1 MSNRTTNGTG
11 EGRSRQLPQTLE
23 MQKILKE
30 LLAASPKPPKLPSG
44 GVSDGGFE
52 FPWDGAWRAGV
63 VLAVAGMVCFIGWM
77 MVAQINFPAPH
88 RDEVAL
94 AA

>member
-1 MSNRTTNGTG
+1 M
-11 EGRSRQLPQTLE
+11 
-23 MQKILKE
+23 
-30 LLAASPKPPKLPSG
+30 
-44 GVSDGGFE
+44 
-52 FPWDGAWRAGV
+52 